1 MDEQLKKLKA
11 PERTATQRSASLQKI
26 KAHTV
31 KNGNRVKWQYYT
43 TLVSA
48 AMLLLVLLASIL
60 APQQSGPATQVSAN
74 SSTQIEKIYFLKTFN
89 NEYVPQIS
97 KWYYL
102 GKNKASKKELELL
115 VPYLNKLT
123 TAEMNEVRY
132 RNDSYQDFL
141 VQYEDGSKH
150 YVQMHLLDGHDL
162 WDSTTHQKVAL
173 TEDEWLALQDIVE
186 SQNAWYRSALNLG
199 LIILAYFVYINV
211 IRKVSPMLRLNFESQ
226 NRKIKRSQLWRGIGF
241 YLLLILLVGQSGA
254 IYSAVNLLFVAS
266 VLALFFSARL
276 LLDYWNGNFKRSFW
290 EIPISTAFYT
300 LFVILY
306 SL

>member
-11 PERTATQRSASLQKI
+11 PERTEAQRSASLHKI
-26 KAHTV
+26 MEHTE
-31 KNGNRVKWQYYT
+31 KNGKRVQWQYYA

-48 AMLLLVLLASIL
+48 AMLFLVLLTSIL
-60 APQQSGPATQVSAN
+60 APQQTGPTTQVSAS
-74 SSTQIEKIYFLKTFN
+74 SSTEIEKIYFVETYN
-89 NEYVPQIS
+89 DDYVPEIS

-102 GKNKASKKELELL
+102 GKNKASKKELEMLT
-115 VPYLNKLT
+115 PYFNKMT
-123 TAEMNEVRY
+123 SAEMNDERFRY
-132 RNDSYQDFL
+132 DSYQNFI

-150 YVQMHLLDGHDL
+150 YVQMFFHDSYEL
-162 WDSTTHQKVAL
+162 WDTTTSQKVTL
-173 TEDEWLALQDIVE
+173 TEAEWLALQDIVN
-186 SQNAWYRSALNLG
+186 SQDASYRSVLNLG
-199 LIILAYFVYINV
+199 LIILAYFVYFYV

-226 NRKIKRSQLWRGIGF
+226 NRKSKRSHFWRGIGF
-241 YLLLILLVGQSGA
+241 YLLLILLVGQSA
-254 IYSAVNLLFVAS
+254 ALYSAVNLLFVAS

-276 LLDYWNGNFKRSFW
+276 LLDYWYGNFKRSFW